1 MINGVSALPGGGTR
15 GVAWDMQTE
24 RRVVRALLLLLV
36 ALLSLGVV
44 SVVHADPDP
53 RNAARGYY
61 ERGLALAESHSYQAA
76 LAEFDRAYAT
86 SPHFA
91 VLYNIGLCQ
100 VALGHPLEAVE
111 ALSKYLKEGG
121 AEVPA
126 ERRTQ
131 VEAQLAELES
141 RLAELSVTADRAGTL
156 IAIDGREMGRTPLE
170 KPLRLAA
177 GAYEISATLDG
188 APGAQRRIELRE
200 GERRTIDF
208 AFAATAPPLDVPPSA
223 PSHLP
228 PPLLGLDY
236 PAPREAPE
244 KAGARFR
251 TVGYVLAG
259 AGIAAGVGGVVH
271 YAWNRGRHEDWETE
285 QASLKADPPPADY
298 HDRAA
303 ANNELADSIDGASAV
318 TVGLFVASGALIA
331 GGVALVVV
339 DPNGGATVAWRGT
352 W

>member
-1 MINGVSALPGGGTR
+1 
-15 GVAWDMQTE
+15 MQTE
-24 RRVVRALLLLLV
+24 RRFVRALLLFLV

-100 VALGHPLEAVE
+100 VALAHPLEAVE

-156 IAIDGREMGRTPLE
+156 VAIDGREMGRTPLE

-177 GAYEISATLDG
+177 GAYEVSATFEG
-188 APGAQRRIELRE
+188 VPGARRRIELRE

-208 AFAATAPPLDVPPSA
+208 AFAAAASPLEVPPST
-223 PSHLP
+223 PPHLP

-236 PAPREAPE
+236 PAPRAQRETASTPW
-244 KAGARFR
+244 R
-251 TVGYVLAG
+251 TLGYVLAG
-259 AGIAAGVGGVVH
+259 AGVAAGVGGAIH
-271 YAWNRGRHEDWETE
+271 YAWNRSRHEDWENE
-285 QASLKADPPPADY
+285 QARLQADPPPADY
-298 HDRAA
+298 HDRAV

-318 TVGLFVASGALIA
+318 TVGLFVASGALLA

-339 DPNGGATVAWRGT
+339 EPGGGATVAWSGT